1 MQYFVFLEEGHR
13 KSDHLSGFRK
23 CFINLNCPTIGSHT
37 LTQKNQNHSRSS
49 ESTYRIVHRRIS
61 STDSE
66 LRTTYCSFDDRVG
79 FSIQTYWLLQFLM
92 KPLVYCFLSTK
103 FTPFKFCI
111 FLFQFLWREFLHVH
125 SDCASYLPLFLL
137 HQQSLACSPVPG
149 TVWWHLLCSSIWPD
163 THGCLGPTCF
173 TSNCL
178 SRSKQ
183 GKYNVNTT
191 ICVCDNKTNSQG
203 KQPSVV

>member
-1 MQYFVFLEEGHR
+1 MWIFHQWIL
-13 KSDHLSGFRK
+13 
-23 CFINLNCPTIGSHT
+23 
-37 LTQKNQNHSRSS
+37 
-49 ESTYRIVHRRIS
+49 
-61 STDSE
+61 STDSK
-66 LRTTYCSFDDRVG
+66 LRTTYCPFDDRVG
-79 FSIQTYWLLQFLM
+79 FFIQTCWLLQFLL

-111 FLFQFLWREFLHVH
+111 FLFQFLWWEFLHVH

-137 HQQSLACSPVPG
+137 HQQSLACSPVSG

-163 THGCLGPTCF
+163 THGCLGPTRF

-178 SRSKQ
+178 FRSKQ
-183 GKYNVNTT
+183 GKCNVNTT

-203 KQPSVV
+203 KQPSVVWLHVCPTKGLLQLLVMWHPRRPRRR